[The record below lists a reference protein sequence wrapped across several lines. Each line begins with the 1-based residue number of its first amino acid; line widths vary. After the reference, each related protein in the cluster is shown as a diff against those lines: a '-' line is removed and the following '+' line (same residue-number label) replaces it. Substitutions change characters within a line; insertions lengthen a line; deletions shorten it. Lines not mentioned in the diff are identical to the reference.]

1 MPFVRETLV
10 VSAICFLRQSL
21 VEILGRAPEVR
32 VSGEAANLDRAVEV
46 ARATRPTIVLLDAAF
61 PGGTQSAQIIGAAA
75 PDASLIAL
83 GIRETEQDVLA
94 WAEAG
99 AAGYVPNTASV
110 DDLIELIGQISRGE
124 QACPSNI
131 AGSLLRRV
139 AASRRAE
146 APAPAAG
153 PPLTRREIEIIGLLS
168 EGLSNKD
175 IARRLRISL
184 GTTKSHV
191 HNLLGKLGLPRR
203 ADVMARM
210 GPWAEIAPPK
220 PNPASRPNEINPPSG
235 RATRPNEISPPP
247 ALAALLIDPH
257 STLR

>member
-1 MPFVRETLV
+1 MGPSAWRGASGVPFVRETLV

-21 VEILGRAPEVR
+21 VEILSRAPEVR
-32 VSGEAANLDRAVEV
+32 VTGEAASLDRALEV
-46 ARATRPTIVLLDAAF
+46 ARATHPAIVLLDAAF
-61 PGGTQSAQIIGAAA
+61 PGGTQSAQMIGAAA

-83 GIRETEQDVLA
+83 GIRETEQDVLT

-110 DDLIELIGQISRGE
+110 DDLIGLIGQISRGE
-124 QACPSNI
+124 QTCPSNI

-146 APAPAAG
+146 APAPPAG

-210 GPWAEIAPPK
+210 GPWAETAPTTTGW
-220 PNPASRPNEINPPSG
+220 AARPNQ
-235 RATRPNEISPPP
+235 ISPPP
-247 ALAALLIDPH
+247 ALAALIIDPH

>member
-1 MPFVRETLV
+1 MEPSAWRGASCVPVARETLV

-21 VEILGRAPEVR
+21 VEILSHAPEVR
-32 VSGEAANLDRAVEV
+32 VSGEAGSLDRAVEL
-46 ARATRPTIVLLDAAF
+46 ARATRPAIILMDAAF
-61 PGGTQSAQIIGAAA
+61 PGGTQSARVISSAANES
-75 PDASLIAL
+75 SLIAL
-83 GIRETEQDVLA
+83 GIHETEQDVLA

-99 AAGYVPNTASV
+99 AAGYVPDTATV
-110 DDLIELIGQISRGE
+110 DDLITLIGQISRGE

-139 AASRRAE
+139 AASHRSTVAE
-146 APAPAAG
+146 PTGPA
-153 PPLTRREIEIIGLLS
+153 LTRREIEILSLLG

-203 ADVMARM
+203 AEVMARL
-210 GPWAEIAPPK
+210 GSWVDRGTS
-220 PNPASRPNEINPPSG
+220 ASGRRPNEID
-235 RATRPNEISPPP
+235 PPP
-247 ALAALLIDPH
+247 TFALAGVDPQ
-257 STLR
+257 SILR